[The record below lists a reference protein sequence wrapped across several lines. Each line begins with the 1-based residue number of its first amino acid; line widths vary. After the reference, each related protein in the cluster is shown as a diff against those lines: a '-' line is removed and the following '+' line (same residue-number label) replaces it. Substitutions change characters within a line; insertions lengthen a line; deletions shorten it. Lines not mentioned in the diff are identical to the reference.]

1 MNDTADISRHN
12 GRKIQPRA
20 VDAPTFS
27 LQWVGQGVGQQA
39 RQRMRVSAGGS
50 WTLSTVVEVNKRLK
64 AELAQYDQSEVD
76 YDLSGLTDLDTAGA
90 YVLSRAIKCDTGRC
104 FDWTI
109 VSDNNKGQTML
120 LEAAAQA
127 RMGRLPEPHRM
138 WYDVLVR
145 IGRAT
150 HRFWDELY
158 DTLAFL
164 GRFFIVLAKLI
175 VRPKNIRWKS
185 VVAMIEEVG
194 FNAAPIIMV
203 LSFFIGAV
211 LAYMGANLLASFGAQ
226 IFMVEL
232 VGFSVLREF
241 GVLITAIMLAGRS
254 DSAFTAQIGAMR
266 MRQEIDAMTVIGLD
280 AYETLVVPRT
290 LACLISAPIL
300 TFLAMLSGLFGG
312 MLVAWL
318 GPTDVSPILFWARLQ
333 DSVPIQHFWVGMI
346 KSPFFALII
355 AVVGCRQ
362 GLAVTGSVESLGQRT
377 TASVVQAIFAVI
389 TMDAMFAMLFLK
401 LGV

>member
-1 MNDTADISRHN
+1 MNSTTEIEHDGVLGD
-12 GRKIQPRA
+12 
-20 VDAPTFS
+20 DAPDFVLS
-27 LQWVGQGVGQQA
+27 EENGH
-39 RQRMRVSAGGS
+39 MRLIAMGK
-50 WTLSTVVEVNKRLK
+50 WTLQTVASIDQRLK
-64 AELAQYDQSEVD
+64 NELSYFSQETVSYDFG
-76 YDLSGLTDLDTAGA
+76 DLSEIDTAGA
-90 YVLSRAIKCDTGRC
+90 YVLSRAIKCKTGKC

-109 VSDNNKGQTML
+109 ERENKGQSML
-120 LEAAAQA
+120 LQAAADA
-127 RMGRLPEPHRM
+127 RMGQMPDEGRM

-150 HRFWDELY
+150 HRFWNEFY

-164 GRFFIVLAKLI
+164 GKFFVVLTRLSATPRK
-175 VRPKNIRWKS
+175 IRWKS
-185 VVAMIEEVG
+185 VTAMVEEVG
-194 FNAAPIIMV
+194 IDAAPIIMV

-211 LAYMGANLLASFGAQ
+211 IAYMGANLLASFGAQ

-241 GVLITAIMLAGRS
+241 AVLITAIMLAGRS

-266 MRQEIDAMTVIGLD
+266 MRQEIDAMTVIGMET
-280 AYETLVVPRT
+280 YETLVVPRA

-300 TFLAMLSGLFGG
+300 TFLAMISGLFGG

-318 GPTDVSPILFWARLQ
+318 GPTDVSPILFLARLK

-346 KSPFFALII
+346 KAPFFALII
-355 AVVGCRQ
+355 AIVGCRQ
-362 GLAVTGSVESLGQRT
+362 GLAVTGSVESLGSRT

-401 LGV
+401 LDI

>member
-1 MNDTADISRHN
+1 MNSTTEIE
-12 GRKIQPRA
+12 RA
-20 VDAPTFS
+20 TRRDDDAPRFTLVHS
-27 LQWVGQGVGQQA
+27 DGHLHLTAQGN
-39 RQRMRVSAGGS
+39 
-50 WTLSTVVEVNKRLK
+50 WTLNTIINVDQRLK
-64 AELAQYDQSEVD
+64 HELENFNQAQVSYDFDGISV
-76 YDLSGLTDLDTAGA
+76 LDTAGA
-90 YVLSRAIKCDTGRC
+90 YVLSRAIKCESGKC
-104 FDWTI
+104 YDWDI
-109 VSDNNKGQTML
+109 KSEDKGHEML
-120 LEAAAQA
+120 MQSAANA
-127 RMGRLPEPHRM
+127 RMGQLPAAGRM

-145 IGRAT
+145 MGKAT

-164 GRFFIVLAKLI
+164 GHFFIVLLKLI
-175 VRPKNIRWKS
+175 VRPKKIRWKS
-185 VVAMIEEVG
+185 VTAMVEQVG
-194 FNAAPIIMV
+194 IDAAPIIMV

-211 LAYMGANLLASFGAQ
+211 IAYMGANLLASFGAQ

-266 MRQEIDAMTVIGLD
+266 MRQEIDAMTVIGMET
-280 AYETLVVPRT
+280 YETLVVPRA

-318 GPTDVSPILFWARLQ
+318 GPTDVSPILFLARLK

-346 KSPFFALII
+346 KAPFFALII

-362 GLAVTGSVESLGQRT
+362 GLAVTGSVESLGSRT

-389 TMDAMFAMLFLK
+389 TIDAMFAMLFLQ
-401 LGV
+401 LDI